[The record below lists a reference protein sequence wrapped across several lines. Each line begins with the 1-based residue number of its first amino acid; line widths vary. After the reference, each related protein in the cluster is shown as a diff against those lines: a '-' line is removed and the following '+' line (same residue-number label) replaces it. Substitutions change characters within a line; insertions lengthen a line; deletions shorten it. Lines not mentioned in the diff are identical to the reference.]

1 MENKK
6 WKFRDDMLGNYIN
19 SVSNRTFQDAED
31 RLNYLESKLH
41 LLDINEENINEYIE
55 ILEDMSDRIEL
66 RAQFDEYNPELAAL
80 RFAINV
86 LKNRH

>member
-6 WKFRDDMLGNYIN
+6 WKFRDDMLGYYIN
-19 SVSNRTFQDAED
+19 NGSNRTFQDAED

-55 ILEDMSDRIEL
+55 ILEDMLDKIEL
-66 RAQFDEYNPELAAL
+66 RTRFDEYNPELAAL

-86 LKNRH
+86 LENRH

>member
-6 WKFRDDMLGNYIN
+6 WKFRDDMLGYYIN
-19 SVSNRTFQDAED
+19 SGSNRTFQDAED

-55 ILEDMSDRIEL
+55 ILEDMLDRIEL
-66 RAQFDEYNPELAAL
+66 RTRFDEYNPELAAL

-86 LKNRH
+86 LQNRH

>member
-19 SVSNRTFQDAED
+19 SGSNRTFQDAED
-31 RLNYLESKLH
+31 RLNYLEAKLH

-80 RFAINV
+80 RFVINV
-86 LKNRH
+86 LANRH

>member
-1 MENKK
+1 MGNKK
-6 WKFRDDMLGNYIN
+6 WKFRDDMLGYYIN
-19 SVSNRTFQDAED
+19 SGSNRTFQDAED

-55 ILEDMSDRIEL
+55 ILEDMLDRIEL
-66 RAQFDEYNPELAAL
+66 RTRFDEYNSELAAL

-86 LKNRH
+86 LENRH